1 MKTLTLPYFSI
12 HTKRNF
18 TLPNFTTHS
27 KRKRIGEEEKEE
39 KYTILVEV
47 DEEEED
53 SEDSDDEA
61 ERAEIEAERAKMPRI
76 SYKTLIPLKPINF
89 LGVGVKIIFRIINF
103 DGRDSG
109 WMYLLLSQIILP
121 RWKVSNHAHN
131 HILINSCLFE

>member
-1 MKTLTLPYFSI
+1 LTLPYFSI

-47 DEEEED
+47 DEEEKD

-61 ERAEIEAERAKMPRI
+61 ERAEIEAERTKMPRI
-76 SYKTLIPLKPINF
+76 SYKTLIPLSKPINF
-89 LGVGVKIIFRIINF
+89 LGVGAKIIFRIINF
-103 DGRDSG
+103 DGVDVPLTVPNHS
-109 WMYLLLSQIILP
+109 P
-121 RWKVSNHAHN
+121 KV
-131 HILINSCLFE
+131 EGE